1 MGPNT
6 VTVLFGRI
14 NNNFTLEECDLH
26 EVNSIE
32 NNCVM
37 EDPWLY
43 LKDTVCIVRKDNSP
57 ADFYEM
63 INISIVLQRQEEF
76 AIAYLDDIFKFSKTP
91 EDHPRYIQNL
101 FNRQR
106 KMNQN

>member
-1 MGPNT
+1 MGLNT

-14 NNNFTLEECDLH
+14 NNNFTTEECDLL

-43 LKDTVCIVRKDNSP
+43 LKTQFVY
-57 ADFYEM
+57 FE
-63 INISIVLQRQEEF
+63 
-76 AIAYLDDIFKFSKTP
+76 KT
-91 EDHPRYIQNL
+91 RG
-101 FNRQR
+101 F
-106 KMNQN
+106 

>member
-1 MGPNT
+1 MKKCLHILTIVRTPKKFIMGLNT

-14 NNNFTLEECDLH
+14 NNNFTIEECDLL

-43 LKDTVCIVRKDNSP
+43 LKTQFV
-57 ADFYEM
+57 
-63 INISIVLQRQEEF
+63 
-76 AIAYLDDIFKFSKTP
+76 
-91 EDHPRYIQNL
+91 
-101 FNRQR
+101 
-106 KMNQN
+106 